1 MHERL
6 ALTDKYAKEYQKAT
20 KKEKGKI
27 LDNLCKTTGYNR
39 KYAMHLLS
47 NWGKVKLVRIDGK
60 LIRLKAG
67 NKRYKTCPNRKRI
80 YDKEFQEAL
89 IDVWE
94 FSDYLCGKR
103 LKPFIKVVESFIR
116 GNVNFTFNNLI
127 WEKLNKISSAS
138 IDRILKPERKKYQI
152 KGRSHTKPGTL
163 LKHEIP
169 IRTFADWDDTIPGF
183 LEIDLVGHE
192 GGNASGDFC
201 FTLTATDIATEWTEV
216 RAIRNKAQIWTV
228 AALGEISKVL
238 PFPMLGVDS
247 DNGSEFIN
255 AHLLKYCKKHH
266 ITFTRS
272 RPYHKNDGCFVEQ
285 KNDIVVRRT
294 AGYLR
299 YDTDEELLILNQMY
313 ESVRLWIN
321 LFNPSQKLISKV
333 REGSKIK
340 KKYDAPQ
347 TPYQRVIAS
356 DKIPEK
362 YKLKLTEQFINS
374 DPIKLRRIVDKKKEI
389 LQDIVSKKNQREFR
403 WEPVDDY

>member
-1 MHERL
+1 MHERI

-27 LDNLCKTTGYNR
+27 LDTLCKTTGYNR

-47 NWGKVKLVRIDGK
+47 NWGTIKLIRIDGK
-60 LIRLKAG
+60 LIKLKAG
-67 NKRYKTCPNRKRI
+67 NKGRKPYPDRKRI

-89 IDVWE
+89 IEVWE

-116 GNVNFTFNNLI
+116 GNNNFTFNNSI
-127 WEKLNKISSAS
+127 WEKLNRISAAS

-152 KGRSHTKPGTL
+152 KGRSHTKPGTH

-169 IRTFADWDDTIPGF
+169 IRTFADWDNTRPGF
-183 LEIDLVGHE
+183 MEIDLVGHE

-228 AALGEISKVL
+228 AALDEISQVL
-238 PFPMLGVDS
+238 PFPMIGVDS

-255 AHLLKYCKKHH
+255 AHLLKYCKKNK

-299 YDTDEELLILNQMY
+299 YDTDEELGILNEMY

-321 LFNPSQKLISKV
+321 FFNPSQKLISKV

-340 KKYDAPQ
+340 KKYDAHQ
-347 TPYQRVIAS
+347 TPYQRVMAS

-362 YKLKLTEQFINS
+362 YKSRLKEQFINS
-374 DPIKLRRIVDKKKEI
+374 NPIKLKRLVDKKKEI
-389 LQDIVSKKNQREFR
+389 LQAMVSKKNQRQFQ
-403 WEPVDDY
+403 W

>member
-1 MHERL
+1 MHERI
-6 ALTDKYAKEYQKAT
+6 ALTDKYAKEYQQAA

-27 LDNLCKTTGYNR
+27 LDTLCKATGYNR

-60 LIRLKAG
+60 LIKLKAG
-67 NKRYKTCPNRKRI
+67 IKRRKPYSKRKRI
-80 YDKEFQEAL
+80 YDNEFQEAL
-89 IDVWE
+89 IEIWK
-94 FSDYLCGKR
+94 FSDYICGKG

-116 GNVNFTFNNLI
+116 GNNNFTFNNSI
-127 WEKLNKISSAS
+127 WEKLNKVSAAS

-152 KGRSHTKPGTL
+152 KGRSHTTPGTL

-169 IRTFADWDDTIPGF
+169 IRTFADWDDTRPGF

-228 AALGEISKVL
+228 AALDEISKIL
-238 PFPMLGVDS
+238 PFPLLGVDS

-255 AHLLKYCKKHH
+255 AHLLKYCKRNK

-285 KNDIVVRRT
+285 KNDVVVRRT

-299 YDTDEELLILNQMY
+299 YDTDEELIILNEMY
-313 ESVRLWIN
+313 ESVRLWVN
-321 LFNPSQKLISKV
+321 FFTPSQKLISKV
-333 REGSKIK
+333 REGSKVR
-340 KKYDAPQ
+340 KKYDAHQ
-347 TPYQRVIAS
+347 TPYQRILAS
-356 DKIPEK
+356 DQIPEK
-362 YKLKLTEQFINS
+362 YKFRIKEQFINS
-374 DPIKLRRIVDKKKEI
+374 DPIKLRRLVDKKKEI
-389 LQDIVSKKNQREFR
+389 LQDMVSKKNQREFR
-403 WEPVDDY
+403 WEPVDE

>member
-1 MHERL
+1 MHERI

-27 LDNLCKTTGYNR
+27 LNTLCKTTGYNR

-47 NWGKVKLVRIDGK
+47 NWGKIKLVRIDGK
-60 LIRLKAG
+60 LIKLKAG
-67 NKRYKTCPNRKRI
+67 KKGRKPYPNRKRI

-89 IDVWE
+89 IEVWE

-116 GNVNFTFNNLI
+116 GNVNFTFNNSI
-127 WEKLNKISSAS
+127 WIKLNKISAAS

-152 KGRSHTKPGTL
+152 KGMSHTKPGTH

-169 IRTFADWDDTIPGF
+169 IRTFADWDDAIPGF
-183 LEIDLVGHE
+183 MEIDLVGHE

-228 AALGEISKVL
+228 AALDEISQVL
-238 PFPMLGVDS
+238 PFPMIGVDS

-255 AHLLKYCKKHH
+255 AHLLKYCKKNK

-299 YDTDEELLILNQMY
+299 YDTDEELVILNEMY

-321 LFNPSQKLISKV
+321 FFNPSQKLISKV

-340 KKYDAPQ
+340 KKYDAHQ
-347 TPYQRVIAS
+347 TPYQRVMAS
-356 DKIPEK
+356 DQIPEK
-362 YKLKLTEQFINS
+362 YKSRLKEQFINA
-374 DPIKLRRIVDKKKEI
+374 DPIKLKRLVDKKKEI
-389 LQDIVSKKNQREFR
+389 LQDMVSKKNQREFR
-403 WEPVDDY
+403 WSS